1 MSLPNPA
8 EPKTGTRP
16 ADRPMPVSANLEG
29 LRYEIVARR
38 KDAQEL
44 ETIGRFKNGDDA
56 RATLWAVVFTGQYAE
71 VQIRHADASAPIA
84 EWPAGLTGLRCT
96 S

>member
-1 MSLPNPA
+1 M
-8 EPKTGTRP
+8 
-16 ADRPMPVSANLEG
+16 DMPLSHAPTPGLANLAG
-29 LRYEIVARR
+29 LGYEIIARR
-38 KDAQEL
+38 KDGKES
-44 ETIGRFKNGDDA
+44 ETIARFKNGDDA